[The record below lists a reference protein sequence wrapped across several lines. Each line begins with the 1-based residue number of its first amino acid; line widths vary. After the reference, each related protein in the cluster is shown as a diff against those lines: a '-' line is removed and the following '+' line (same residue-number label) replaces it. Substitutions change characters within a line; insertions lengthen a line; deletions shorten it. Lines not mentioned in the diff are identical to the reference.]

1 MTYGSSQTDKIVLL
15 RPNFRPNM
23 DEKLSCQHTP
33 PPLSP
38 PADEDHAIETGKDS
52 KESLSAFK
60 KQTCFNMAEKLLSFL
75 FRKFITQPCFPHLQ
89 MCEEPLFS
97 PLKKRLES
105 FLSTVFTGSLYY
117 RNRWKI
123 PEGLLTC

>member
-38 PADEDHAIETGKDS
+38 PADEDHAIALIAPRKDS
-52 KESLSAFK
+52 KASLSAFK
-60 KQTCFNMAEKLLSFL
+60 K
-75 FRKFITQPCFPHLQ
+75 
-89 MCEEPLFS
+89 
-97 PLKKRLES
+97 KKKHVLIWRRNYCHSSLES
-105 FLSTVFTGSLYY
+105 L
-117 RNRWKI
+117 
-123 PEGLLTC
+123 